1 MTFGF
6 LFVAVL
12 AIKCVFGING
22 IDAAG
27 SVISVTDYECLK
39 KDGYTFMITRAWES
53 LGHFDPDAPQNLR
66 NAQAAG
72 YPVSNT
78 SVYFFPCASTSQS
91 AKAQMQTMIQSLDE
105 AKVEYNMIWLDIE
118 ENPSSGCS
126 WSKNSINTNCD
137 IILAAGNTAVAAN
150 KTVGIYSNYNE
161 WTEYIF
167 FGDSGACAEPAKSGW
182 PLWYAD
188 YDYAQNFNDFER
200 FGGWTKPVMKQYAGD
215 RTVCGKDVDL
225 NWAP

>member
-1 MTFGF
+1 M
-6 LFVAVL
+6 
-12 AIKCVFGING
+12 
-22 IDAAG
+22 
-27 SVISVTDYECLK
+27 
-39 KDGYTFMITRAWES
+39 
-53 LGHFDPDAPQNLR
+53 GHFDPDAPQNLR

-91 AKAQMQTMIQSLDE
+91 GIYFCILYYIFVLMGYGYYIDLMGLIIIAKAQMQTMIQSLDE

-137 IILAAGNTAVAAN
+137 IILAAGNAAVAAN

-182 PLWYAD
+182 PLWVFITY
-188 YDYAQNFNDFER
+188 NPLIHISSK
-200 FGGWTKPVMKQYAGD
+200 TIHLKH
-215 RTVCGKDVDL
+215 TL
-225 NWAP
+225 I